1 LENYP
6 AHYCCFMDNHHYYNI
21 KNNLI
26 MKKLIILP
34 FLVFMLV
41 FSAYCQSR
49 ILPAPKAPTGFSQST
64 THYTIST
71 PQGIQHG
78 TVQLQTQDLQQ
89 MQRIEDFN
97 RQQNEYYQQ
106 QLNQTNQSA
115 PVIIIQPD
123 TYRNNSHSS
132 QSQYMYNQSK
142 QINSYPTTN
151 EEVLKL
157 LLRKSGGR

>member
-1 LENYP
+1 
-6 AHYCCFMDNHHYYNI
+6 MGNHHCYNN

-26 MKKLIILP
+26 MKKSIILP

-41 FSAYCQSR
+41 FQAYSQSR

-89 MQRIEDFN
+89 MQRIENFN

-115 PVIIIQPD
+115 PVIIIQQD

-132 QSQYMYNQSK
+132 QPEYMYNQTNRT
-142 QINSYPTTN
+142 NSYSSAN
-151 EEVLKL
+151 EQMRQYLIKL
-157 LLRKSGGR
+157 SNSKGGN